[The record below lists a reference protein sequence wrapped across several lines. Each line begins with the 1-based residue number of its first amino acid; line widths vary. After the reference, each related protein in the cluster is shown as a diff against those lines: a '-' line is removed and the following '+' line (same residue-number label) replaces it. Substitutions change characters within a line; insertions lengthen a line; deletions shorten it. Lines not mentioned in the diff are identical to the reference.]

1 MYDTICCV
9 VVVVYYTKS
18 WIYIFNRPEISTCWQ
33 KDRLDISDHWVYS
46 RGEDLQRIY
55 NFNGLVV
62 GVWGCMRCFC
72 CWRCGDYYFLVF
84 LLPFF
89 HVFLFYIYT
98 FFFSFCTFFL
108 DLLLFFGITPFLN
121 GITPFFNGF
130 TPFLMDFSFFYWI
143 YSFFVLE
150 LLLFSNIFFDKANL
164 KTI

>member
-1 MYDTICCV
+1 MGVEHDPLWGSHNKMDSWYIQMYDTICCV

-72 CWRCGDYYFLVF
+72 CWRCGDYYFLCF
-84 LLPFF
+84 PFC
-89 HVFLFYIYT
+89 LFSMYSFFIFTLFFSICT
-98 FFFSFCTFFL
+98 FFF
-108 DLLLFFGITPFLN
+108 
-121 GITPFFNGF
+121 GF
-130 TPFLMDFSFFYWI
+130 TP
-143 YSFFVLE
+143 FFVLE
-150 LLLFSNIFFDKANL
+150 LLLFWMELLLFLMDLLLF
-164 KTI
+164 